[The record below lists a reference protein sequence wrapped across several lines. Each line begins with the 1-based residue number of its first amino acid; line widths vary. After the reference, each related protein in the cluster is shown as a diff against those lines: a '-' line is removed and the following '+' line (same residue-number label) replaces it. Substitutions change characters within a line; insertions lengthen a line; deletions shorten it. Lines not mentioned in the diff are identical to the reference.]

1 MFDLVSLIKTGGYLG
16 VSLIVFTESGLLIG
30 LFLPGD
36 SLLFT
41 AGLLASRG
49 YLNILTLM
57 SVAFVAAVLGDST
70 GYYLGRRFGP
80 KVFQRE
86 DSWFFKRRYVDETA
100 AFFRKYGP
108 KTIVLARFIPVIRTL
123 APVMAGV
130 GNMHYRTFV
139 LYNVLGGAAWALG
152 LPALGYV
159 LGDTIPDIDRY
170 LLPIIVFIIIVSIL
184 PGIYQ
189 VLEEPQRRKDLSA
202 WIRRRLGRK
211 Q

>member
-1 MFDLVSLIKTGGYLG
+1 MFDLVSLIKTGGYIG
-16 VSLIVFTESGLLIG
+16 IFLIVFTESGLLIG

-49 YLNILTLM
+49 YVRILSLM
-57 SVAFVAAVLGDST
+57 AVAFVAAVLGDST

-100 AFFRKYGP
+100 AYFEKHGA
-108 KTIVLARFIPVIRTL
+108 KTIVLARFVPVVRTL
-123 APVMAGV
+123 APLMAGV
-130 GNMHYRTFV
+130 GRMHYRTFV
-139 LYNVLGGAAWALG
+139 LYNVAGGAAWALG
-152 LPALGYV
+152 LPALGYA

-170 LLPIIVFIIIVSIL
+170 LLPIIIFIVLASIA
-184 PGIYQ
+184 PAVHQ
-189 VLEEPQRRKDLSA
+189 VLQDPQRRRELSA
-202 WIRRRLGRK
+202 WIRGRFRR
-211 Q
+211 